1 MKLITAIVV
10 VTEKVIETAK
20 ELKQN
25 ASWAVKD
32 VKTLGKPID
41 ELKDKVQKNIDDEEH
56 ADQKPVFEAIYD
68 NLDTEMDGAKT
79 AATDLNKLVVND
91 NADLPKA
98 ISKMEKEIK
107 PLAETKLEMERTGLP
122 PDNIGKTL
130 GKVKESET

>member
-32 VKTLGKPID
+32 VKTLGKPVD

-56 ADQKPVFEAIYD
+56 EDQKPVFEAIYE
-68 NLDTEMDGAKT
+68 NLDTEMEGAKT
-79 AATDLNKLVVND
+79 ASTDLDKKVVND

-98 ISKMEKEIK
+98 IKDAEDKNK
-107 PLAETKLEMERTGLP
+107 PLAKTAATDLDKKVVN
-122 PDNIGKTL
+122 DNADL
-130 GKVKESET
+130 

>member
-32 VKTLGKPID
+32 VKTLGKPVD

-56 ADQKPVFEAIYD
+56 KDQKPVFESIYD
-68 NLDTEMDGAKT
+68 NLDTEMEGAKT
-79 AATDLNKLVVND
+79 ASTDLDKLVVND
-91 NADLPKA
+91 NAALPKA
-98 ISKMEKEIK
+98 IEECEDKIE
-107 PLAETKLEMERTGLP
+107 PLAELKLEMERTGLP
-122 PDNIGKTL
+122 PDNVGKSL
-130 GKVKESET
+130 GKVKKS